1 MTPERYIA
9 RLQALLAAGR
19 YQEALDL
26 SVSARDRLRPALNRS
41 QLQCVHGMMEVAA
54 TNLDLQA
61 VEPGPGPHQ
70 GTDEPIT
77 AQRA

>member
-26 SVSARDRLRPALNRS
+26 SVAARDRVRPALDRS
-41 QLQCVHGMMEVAA
+41 QLQRVHGMMEVAA

-61 VEPGPGPHQ
+61 VDPERGPHQ
-70 GTDEPIT
+70 GTDEPVA
-77 AQRA
+77 AQRV